1 MSVIFMLYRYLLS
14 PVSSDKLEGS
24 YVMYSVVDKLF
35 VGCFNGA
42 SVSYNGPCV
51 AISVSGPFY
60 FCLV

>member
-1 MSVIFMLYRYLLS
+1 MLYRYLLS

-35 VGCFNGA
+35 VGCFVSYNA
-42 SVSYNGPCV
+42 FVSYNGPYV
-51 AISVSGPFY
+51 AISVSGSFY